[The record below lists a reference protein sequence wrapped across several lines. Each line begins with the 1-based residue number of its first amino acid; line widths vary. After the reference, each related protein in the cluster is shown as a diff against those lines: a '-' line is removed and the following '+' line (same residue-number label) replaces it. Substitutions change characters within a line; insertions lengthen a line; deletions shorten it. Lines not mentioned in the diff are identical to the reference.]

1 MKLFDDRYFTATLA
15 TSTRKIYLAAERRYQ
30 TFCSSFNIKPL
41 PVTESILC
49 YFVACLGQQG
59 LSHNSISTYLSGIR
73 QLQIS
78 HGLGDP
84 HVDQMPCLR
93 QVLKGIKIEAGRKGK
108 APRSRLPI
116 TPAFLRKLKAV
127 WIHTEPSFKAVM
139 LWAASTVTFFTFC
152 RSGETTVSSTY
163 DPSIHLSL
171 SDLVAD
177 RAADPTVISLN
188 IKQSKTD
195 QGRIGIKVIVG
206 RTGDDI
212 CPVSALLR
220 YLARRGSKPGALFIC
235 EDGSP
240 LTKTKFV
247 DEVRSALTKAGLPA
261 KDFAGHSFR
270 IGAATTAATAGL
282 QDSAIQT
289 LGRWKNSAYMLY
301 IKTAPQ
307 HLATVSAK
315 LSSCPI

>member
-1 MKLFDDRYFTATLA
+1 MPALHSTSTSNHLGYPKPHMDVHQLDEAVRRYFTAALA
-15 TSTRKIYLAAERRYQ
+15 TSTRKTYLAAERHYQ

-49 YFVACLGQQG
+49 YFAACLGQQG

-108 APRSRLPI
+108 APCSRLPI
-116 TPAFLRKLKAV
+116 TPAILRKLKAV
-127 WIHTEPSFKAVM
+127 WMHTEPSFKAVM
-139 LWAASTVTFFTFC
+139 LWAASAVTFFTFC

-177 RAADPTVISLN
+177 RAADPTLISLN

-206 RTGDDI
+206 RTGGDI

-220 YLARRGSKPGALFIC
+220 YLLEEVQNQGPCLFVKM
-235 EDGSP
+235 GP
-240 LTKTKFV
+240 
-247 DEVRSALTKAGLPA
+247 P
-261 KDFAGHSFR
+261 
-270 IGAATTAATAGL
+270 
-282 QDSAIQT
+282 
-289 LGRWKNSAYMLY
+289 
-301 IKTAPQ
+301 
-307 HLATVSAK
+307 
-315 LSSCPI
+315 